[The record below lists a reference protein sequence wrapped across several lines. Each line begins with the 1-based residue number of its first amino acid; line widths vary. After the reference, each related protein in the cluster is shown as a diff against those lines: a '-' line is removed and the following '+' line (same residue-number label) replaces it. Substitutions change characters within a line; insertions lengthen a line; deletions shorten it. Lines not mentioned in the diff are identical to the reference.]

1 MKKVFLALCMMAS
14 SVVAMA
20 QIDENDDQLFNHF
33 GAGIEAGTDGIGFNV
48 ATTVTPY
55 VQLRAGMSFLPA
67 EVSGINVN
75 LHMDAN
81 TRQRWDNFQAEAAK
95 FQNAAKNSPEWKEWG
110 QYHLPNGTLTE
121 DVGIKGKLNKTD
133 FKFLVDLYP
142 TKTSAWRLT
151 VGFYAGSSKF
161 VEANTT
167 NYQDHLN
174 AVVKF
179 NELTDIPNSGYAGKK
194 IGAQIGDYLL
204 TPYKEGEPARG
215 YIKVGG
221 FRPYIGIGSGRAISH
236 KHRFSFA
243 WDLGCQFWGSPKF
256 YVEQKD
262 GDVQVKKEDVDGE
275 GGGILKTMSQI
286 TVYPSLNFRF
296 NGRIL

>member
-67 EVSGINVN
+67 EVSGIDVN
-75 LHMDAN
+75 LHMDEN
-81 TRQRWDNFQAEAAK
+81 TRKRWDEFQQDAEFVGYK
-95 FQNAAKNSPEWKEWG
+95 
-110 QYHLPNGTLTE
+110 LPGGRLTD
-121 DVGIKGKLNKTD
+121 DVSIKAKLNKTD

-142 TKTSAWRLT
+142 SKTSAWRLT
-151 VGFYAGSSKF
+151 VGFYAGPSKF

-167 NYQDHLN
+167 NYQDHLD
-174 AVVKF
+174 AVCKF
-179 NELTDIPNSGYAGKK
+179 NELTEDPTHPAYHGKK

-256 YVEQKD
+256 YVKQKD
-262 GDVQVKKEDVDGE
+262 GDVQVKKEDVDGD
-275 GGGILKTMSQI
+275 GGGILKTISQI
-286 TVYPSLNFRF
+286 TIYPSLNFRF